1 MTEDIT
7 ISIEADSDSWAA
19 QIALEES
26 QRRQEEEENQDQP
39 SMSVTEIIERL
50 NKAKAILDVSDAR
63 IEFLTVTIHQTVER
77 LKRKQEQWENELRE
91 TLKKM

>member
-7 ISIEADSDSWAA
+7 ISIEDDSDSWAA

-50 NKAKAILDVSDAR
+50 NKAKAILDAVD
-63 IEFLTVTIHQTVER
+63 
-77 LKRKQEQWENELRE
+77 
-91 TLKKM
+91 

>member
-7 ISIEADSDSWAA
+7 ISIEDDSDSWAA

-63 IEFLTVTIHQTVER
+63 IEFLKVTIHQTVER

>member
-7 ISIEADSDSWAA
+7 ISIEDDSDSWAA

-26 QRRQEEEENQDQP
+26 RRRQEEEKSEQP
-39 SMSVTEIIERL
+39 RMSVTEIIERL